1 MGRSAVFCGAAS
13 AWTGHTSGLLHYE
26 GYQGDRMGND
36 RKVNDDEMRLQ
47 AKLTA
52 TSPSSSPLDSDVVL
66 PTEAR
71 GLIGHQ
77 LRQEY
82 RRLLSEPLPDKFTK
96 LLDDLARSEHKP
108 ERNE

>member
-1 MGRSAVFCGAAS
+1 
-13 AWTGHTSGLLHYE
+13 
-26 GYQGDRMGND
+26 MGND

-47 AKLTA
+47 AKATA
-52 TSPSSSPLDSDVVL
+52 TSPSSPSDTDVVL
-66 PTEAR
+66 PTEAQ